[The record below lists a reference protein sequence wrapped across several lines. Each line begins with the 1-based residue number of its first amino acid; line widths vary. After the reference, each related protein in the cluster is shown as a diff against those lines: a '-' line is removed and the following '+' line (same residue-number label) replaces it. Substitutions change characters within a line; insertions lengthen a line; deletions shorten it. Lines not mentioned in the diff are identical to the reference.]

1 MQFYFI
7 TYKNDSQVVRYE
19 EQTEET
25 QKRATR
31 IVQRWIIRLHWKRIT
46 SHRRKKE
53 QPLCP
58 LCETEGDK

>member
-1 MQFYFI
+1 MQFYFV
-7 TYKNDSQVVRYE
+7 TFKNDSQVVRYE

-46 SHRRKKE
+46 SQEEKE
-53 QPLCP
+53 R
-58 LCETEGDK
+58 TTIVSIV